1 MATSFSLSRLQRERY
16 RIQFSDL
23 APSLQAI
30 INGKV
35 DKSMIDEL
43 SKKMDSYK
51 IRQEG
56 MVLSIGTTFPTNPVA
71 NKNVHINSSNRIV
84 YFYTSS
90 GWKSTTM
97 EPIT

>member
-1 MATSFSLSRLQRERY
+1 MATSFSLSKLQRERY

-23 APSLQAI
+23 APSLQAL
-30 INGKV
+30 INNKA
-35 DKSMIDEL
+35 DKSLLDEL
-43 SKKMDSYK
+43 SKQMDLYK
-51 IRQEG
+51 ARQDG
-56 MVLSIGTTFPTNPVA
+56 MVLSIGTSFPTNPTV

-90 GWKSTTM
+90 GWLPTTM